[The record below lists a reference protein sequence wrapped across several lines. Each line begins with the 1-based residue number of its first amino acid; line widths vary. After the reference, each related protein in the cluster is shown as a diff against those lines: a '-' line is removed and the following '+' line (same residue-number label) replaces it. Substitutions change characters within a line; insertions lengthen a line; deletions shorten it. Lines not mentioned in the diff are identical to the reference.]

1 MIFCKQKDLNRYLGL
16 SHHLDTA
23 IRFLSEADLQTLAMG
38 KNVID
43 GEAVYVNR
51 FDYDTVIDPIT
62 EGHLR
67 YIDIH
72 VVLEGEEIV
81 AVSDP
86 SVLTEIERKED
97 EDYIG
102 FQGKFQSMNILR
114 PGDVLICFPE
124 DAHSPKR
131 ICGAESCHVKKAV
144 VKVLIEGGR

>member
-1 MIFCKQKDLNRYLGL
+1 MIFCKHKDLDRYLGL
-16 SHHLDTA
+16 SHNLDTA
-23 IRFLSEADLQTLAMG
+23 IRFLLEKDLQTLQMG
-38 KNVID
+38 KNAID
-43 GEAVYVNR
+43 GDSVYINR
-51 FDYDTVIDPIT
+51 FDYDTVLDPIT

-72 VVLEGEEIV
+72 VVLDGEEIV
-81 AVSDP
+81 AVSDTTT
-86 SVLTEIERKED
+86 LTEIERKED

-131 ICGAESCHVKKAV
+131 ICGTTSCHVKKAV
-144 VKVLIEGGR
+144 VKVMSDD

>member
-1 MIFCKQKDLNRYLGL
+1 MIFCKQKDLSRYLGL

-23 IRFLSEADLQTLAMG
+23 IHFLLETDLQILQMG
-38 KNVID
+38 KNVVD
-43 GEAVYVNR
+43 GDAVYVNR
-51 FDYDTVIDPIT
+51 FDYDTVPDPIT

-81 AVSDP
+81 AVADT
-86 SVLTEIERKED
+86 SVLTETERKED

-102 FQGKFQSMNILR
+102 FSGKFQCLNTMR

-131 ICGAESCHVKKAV
+131 FIGNAPCHVKKAV
-144 VKVLIEGGR
+144 VKVLAES